1 MMMLEKQELLVG
13 EGERCVMGCAVQLPG
28 DGMER
33 DEWVTYKMKTHTLS
47 DALVA
52 LELESAYKALGWD
65 EKEEEEEEKKKKKK
79 SWQIKSVK
87 SLLLLPQKRLSS
99 NLLYP
104 PLQSDKL
111 GTDGWTNAHTRN
123 RNR

>member
-1 MMMLEKQELLVG
+1 
-13 EGERCVMGCAVQLPG
+13 
-28 DGMER
+28 
-33 DEWVTYKMKTHTLS
+33 MKTHTLS

-65 EKEEEEEEKKKKKK
+65 EKEEEEKKKK

-99 NLLYP
+99 NLLHP